1 MKHLFPL
8 LLAVGCLLPAG
19 CRSSSPA
26 DDVPCICGTPEAD
39 MQGCPHSTC
48 AHGKR
53 NPDNPD
59 CVCGSLSI
67 PR

>member
-1 MKHLFPL
+1 MKHLLPL
-8 LLAVGCLLPAG
+8 LLACAIGLPLA
-19 CRSSSPA
+19 CRSSAPA
-26 DDVPCICGTPEAD
+26 ADLPCICGTPEAD

-48 AHGKR
+48 MHGER
-53 NPDNPD
+53 NPANPD

>member
-1 MKHLFPL
+1 MKHLFPF
-8 LLAVGCLLPAG
+8 LLALGSLLPAG

-26 DDVPCICGTPEAD
+26 ADLPCICGTSEAD
-39 MQGCPHSTC
+39 MQGCTNSIC
-48 AHGKR
+48 AQGKR

-59 CVCGSLSI
+59 CVCGSLAI